1 MTKNNKLA
9 LGSNILLIVLA
20 GLGLYFSIVDKNA
33 FLYYSDNAGMFALS
47 SSIIYVIIVLAKK
60 EPNFLCLVLRYV
72 STACLVLTLVGT
84 FYVATTTGENYLDS
98 FIKGSH
104 LFNNL
109 LCPIVSFV
117 SFTMFEGDR
126 RLNKKKTIWYALI
139 PTVIYGVIMLVC
151 NVSNTFTGPYS
162 FMMIN
167 DNPVYVTVIVFV
179 VTIILNYVIGRFLLL
194 SNQKHAPRRKKVNN
208 GI

>member
-20 GLGLYFSIVDKNA
+20 SLGLYFSIVDKNA
-33 FLYYSDNAGMFALS
+33 FLYYSDNAGMFVLS
-47 SSIIYVIIVLAKK
+47 SSIIYVIVILTKK
-60 EPNFLCLVLRYV
+60 EPNFLSLALRYV
-72 STACLVLTLVGT
+72 STTCLVLTLVGT

-139 PTVIYGVIMLVC
+139 PTVIYGIIMLVC
-151 NVSNTFTGPYS
+151 NLTNTFTGPYP
-162 FMMIN
+162 FMMVN
-167 DNPVYVTVIVFV
+167 DNPVYITVIVV
-179 VTIILNYVIGRFLLL
+179 LITLVLNYVIGRFLLL
-194 SNQKHAPRRKKVNN
+194 SNQKHAPRRKKTQ
-208 GI
+208 

>member
-20 GLGLYFSIVDKNA
+20 SLGLYFSIVDKNA
-33 FLYYSDNAGMFALS
+33 FLYYGDNAGMFALS
-47 SSIIYVIIVLAKK
+47 ASILYVIIVLAKK
-60 EPNFLCLVLRYV
+60 EPNFLCLALRYV
-72 STACLVLTLVGT
+72 STTCLVLTLVGT

-139 PTVIYGVIMLVC
+139 PTVIYGIIMLVC
-151 NVSNTFTGPYS
+151 NVTNTFTGPYS

-179 VTIILNYVIGRFLLL
+179 VTLVLNYIIGRFLLM
-194 SNQKHAPRRKKVNN
+194 SNQKHAPRRKKVQ
-208 GI
+208 

>member
-20 GLGLYFSIVDKNA
+20 SLGLYFSIVDKNA

-47 SSIIYVIIVLAKK
+47 SSIIYVIVILTKK
-60 EPNFLCLVLRYV
+60 EPNFLSLALRYV
-72 STACLVLTLVGT
+72 STTCLVLTLVGT

-109 LCPIVSFV
+109 LCPIVSV
-117 SFTMFEGDR
+117 ISFTLFEGDR

-139 PTVIYGVIMLVC
+139 PTVIYGIIMLVC
-151 NVSNTFTGPYS
+151 NVTNTFTGPYS

-167 DNPVYVTVIVFV
+167 DNPVYLTVIVFI

-194 SNQKHAPRRKKVNN
+194 SNQKHAPRRKKVQ
-208 GI
+208 

>member
-20 GLGLYFSIVDKNA
+20 SLGLYFSIVDKNA

-47 SSIIYVIIVLAKK
+47 ESILYVIIVLAKK
-60 EPNFLCLVLRYV
+60 EPNFLCLALRYV
-72 STACLVLTLVGT
+72 STTCLVLTLVGT

-139 PTVIYGVIMLVC
+139 PTVIYGIIMLVC
-151 NVSNTFTGPYS
+151 NVSNTFTGPYP

-167 DNPVYVTVIVFV
+167 DNPVYVTMIVVIV
-179 VTIILNYVIGRFLLL
+179 TIVLNYVIGRFLLL
-194 SNQKHAPRRKKVNN
+194 SNQKHAPRRKK
-208 GI
+208 GQ

>member
-47 SSIIYVIIVLAKK
+47 SSIIYVIVVLTKK
-60 EPNFLCLVLRYV
+60 EPNFLSLALRYV
-72 STACLVLTLVGT
+72 STTCLVLTLVGT

-126 RLNKKKTIWYALI
+126 RLNKKKAIWYALI
-139 PTVIYGVIMLVC
+139 PTVIYGIIMLVC
-151 NVSNTFTGPYS
+151 NVTNTFTGPYP

-167 DNPVYVTVIVFV
+167 DNPVYVTVIVFI

-194 SNQKHAPRRKKVNN
+194 SNQKHAPRRKKVQ
-208 GI
+208 

>member
-47 SSIIYVIIVLAKK
+47 SSIIYVIVILTKK
-60 EPNFLCLVLRYV
+60 EPNFLSLALRYV
-72 STACLVLTLVGT
+72 STTCLVLTLVGT

-117 SFTMFEGDR
+117 SFTLFEGDR

-139 PTVIYGVIMLVC
+139 PTVIYGIIMLVC
-151 NVSNTFTGPYS
+151 NLTNTFTGPYP

-167 DNPVYVTVIVFV
+167 DNPVYVTVIVV
-179 VTIILNYVIGRFLLL
+179 IVTIVLNYVIGRFLLL
-194 SNQKHAPRRKKVNN
+194 SNQKHAPRRKKAQ
-208 GI
+208 

>member
-9 LGSNILLIVLA
+9 LASNIVLIVLA

-33 FLYYSDNAGMFALS
+33 FLYYSDNVGMFALS

-60 EPNFLCLVLRYV
+60 EPNFLCLALRYV

-139 PTVIYGVIMLVC
+139 PTVIYGIIMLVC
-151 NVSNTFTGPYS
+151 NLTNTFTGPYP
-162 FMMIN
+162 FMMVN
-167 DNPVYVTVIVFV
+167 DNPVYITVIVV
-179 VTIILNYVIGRFLLL
+179 LITLVLNYVIGRFLLL
-194 SNQKHAPRRKKVNN
+194 SNQKHAPRRKKAQ
-208 GI
+208 

>member
-20 GLGLYFSIVDKNA
+20 GLGLYFSIVNKNA
-33 FLYYSDNAGMFALS
+33 FLYYSDNVGMFALS

-60 EPNFLCLVLRYV
+60 EPNFLCLALRYV

-117 SFTMFEGDR
+117 SFTLFEGDR

-139 PTVIYGVIMLVC
+139 PTVIYGIIMLVC

-167 DNPVYVTVIVFV
+167 NNPVYVTVVVFI

-194 SNQKHAPRRKKVNN
+194 SNQKHAPRRKKAQ
-208 GI
+208 

>member
-33 FLYYSDNAGMFALS
+33 FLYYSDNAGMFVLS
-47 SSIIYVIIVLAKK
+47 SSIIYVIVVLTKK
-60 EPNFLCLVLRYV
+60 EPNFLSLALRYV
-72 STACLVLTLVGT
+72 STTCLVLTLVGT

-139 PTVIYGVIMLVC
+139 PTVIYGIIMLVC

-167 DNPVYVTVIVFV
+167 DNPVYVTVIVFI

-194 SNQKHAPRRKKVNN
+194 SNQKHAPRRKKAQ
-208 GI
+208 

>member
-47 SSIIYVIIVLAKK
+47 SSIIYVIVVLTKK
-60 EPNFLCLVLRYV
+60 EPNFLSLALRYV
-72 STACLVLTLVGT
+72 STTCLVLTLVGT

-139 PTVIYGVIMLVC
+139 PTVIYGIIMLVC

-167 DNPVYVTVIVFV
+167 DNPVYVTVVVFI

-194 SNQKHAPRRKKVNN
+194 SNQKHAPRRKKVQ
-208 GI
+208 

>member
-20 GLGLYFSIVDKNA
+20 GLGLFFSIVDKNA

-47 SSIIYVIIVLAKK
+47 SSIIYAIVVLTKK
-60 EPNFLCLVLRYV
+60 EPNFLSLALRYV
-72 STACLVLTLVGT
+72 STTCLVLTLVGT

-139 PTVIYGVIMLVC
+139 PTVIYGIIMLVC

-167 DNPVYVTVIVFV
+167 DNPVYVTVIVFI

-194 SNQKHAPRRKKVNN
+194 SNQKHAPRRKKAQ
-208 GI
+208 

>member
-20 GLGLYFSIVDKNA
+20 GLGLFFSIVDKNA

-47 SSIIYVIIVLAKK
+47 SSIIYVIVVLTKK
-60 EPNFLCLVLRYV
+60 EPNFLSLALRYV
-72 STACLVLTLVGT
+72 STTCLVLTLVGT

-139 PTVIYGVIMLVC
+139 PTVIYGIIMLVC
-151 NVSNTFTGPYS
+151 NVSNNTFTGPYS

-167 DNPVYVTVIVFV
+167 DNPVYVTVIVFI

-194 SNQKHAPRRKKVNN
+194 SNQKHAPRRKKAQ
-208 GI
+208 

>member
-47 SSIIYVIIVLAKK
+47 SSIIYVIVVLTKK
-60 EPNFLCLVLRYV
+60 EPNFLSLALRYV
-72 STACLVLTLVGT
+72 STTCLVLTLVGT

-109 LCPIVSFV
+109 LCPIVSSI

-151 NVSNTFTGPYS
+151 NVSNTFTGPYP

-167 DNPVYVTVIVFV
+167 DNPVYITVIVFV

-194 SNQKHAPRRKKVNN
+194 SNQKHAPRRKKVQ
-208 GI
+208 

>member
-9 LGSNILLIVLA
+9 LASNIVLIVLA

-60 EPNFLCLVLRYV
+60 EPNFLCLALRYV
-72 STACLVLTLVGT
+72 SSACLVLTLVGT

-139 PTVIYGVIMLVC
+139 PTVIYGIIMLVC

-167 DNPVYVTVIVFV
+167 DNPVYVTVVVFI

-194 SNQKHAPRRKKVNN
+194 SNQKHAPRRKKAQ
-208 GI
+208 

>member
-20 GLGLYFSIVDKNA
+20 SLGLYFSIVDKNA

-47 SSIIYVIIVLAKK
+47 SSIIYVIVILTKK
-60 EPNFLCLVLRYV
+60 EPNFLSLALRYV
-72 STACLVLTLVGT
+72 STTCLVLTLVGT

-139 PTVIYGVIMLVC
+139 PTVIYGIIMLVC

-179 VTIILNYVIGRFLLL
+179 VTLVLNYIIGRFLLL
-194 SNQKHAPRRKKVNN
+194 SNQKHAPRRKKAQ
-208 GI
+208 

>member
-47 SSIIYVIIVLAKK
+47 SSIIYVIVVLTKK
-60 EPNFLCLVLRYV
+60 EPNFLSLALRYV
-72 STACLVLTLVGT
+72 STTCLVLTLVGT

-98 FIKGSH
+98 FVKGSH

-139 PTVIYGVIMLVC
+139 PTVIYGIIMLVC

-167 DNPVYVTVIVFV
+167 DNPVYVTVVVFI

-194 SNQKHAPRRKKVNN
+194 SNQKHAPRRKKAQ
-208 GI
+208 

>member
-20 GLGLYFSIVDKNA
+20 SLGLYFSIIDKNA

-47 SSIIYVIIVLAKK
+47 SSIIYVIVILTKK
-60 EPNFLCLVLRYV
+60 EPNFLSLALRYV
-72 STACLVLTLVGT
+72 STTCLVLTLVGT

-117 SFTMFEGDR
+117 SFTLFEGDR

-139 PTVIYGVIMLVC
+139 PTVIYGIIMLVC
-151 NVSNTFTGPYS
+151 NVTNTFTGPYS

-167 DNPVYVTVIVFV
+167 DNPVYLTVIVFI

-194 SNQKHAPRRKKVNN
+194 SNQKHAPRRKKAQ
-208 GI
+208 

>member
-47 SSIIYVIIVLAKK
+47 SSIIYVIVVLTKK
-60 EPNFLCLVLRYV
+60 EPNFLSLALRYV

-139 PTVIYGVIMLVC
+139 PTVIYGIIMLVC
-151 NVSNTFTGPYS
+151 NVSNTFTGPYP

-167 DNPVYVTVIVFV
+167 DNPVYVTVIVFI

-194 SNQKHAPRRKKVNN
+194 SNQKHAPRRKK
-208 GI
+208 GQ

>member
-47 SSIIYVIIVLAKK
+47 SSIIYVIVVLTKK
-60 EPNFLCLVLRYV
+60 EPNFLSLALRYV
-72 STACLVLTLVGT
+72 STTCLVLTLVGT

-139 PTVIYGVIMLVC
+139 PTVIYGIIMLVC

-167 DNPVYVTVIVFV
+167 DNPVYVTVIVFIA
-179 VTIILNYVIGRFLLL
+179 TIILNYVIGRFLLL
-194 SNQKHAPRRKKVNN
+194 SNQKHAPRRKKAQ
-208 GI
+208 

>member
-9 LGSNILLIVLA
+9 LGSNILLVVLA

-33 FLYYSDNAGMFALS
+33 FLYYSDNVGMFALS
-47 SSIIYVIIVLAKK
+47 SSIIYVIVVLTKK
-60 EPNFLCLVLRYV
+60 EPNFLSLALRYV
-72 STACLVLTLVGT
+72 STTCLVLTLVGT

-139 PTVIYGVIMLVC
+139 PTVIYGIIMLVC

-167 DNPVYVTVIVFV
+167 DNPVYVTVVVFI

-194 SNQKHAPRRKKVNN
+194 SNQKHAPRRKKVQ
-208 GI
+208 

>member
-60 EPNFLCLVLRYV
+60 EPNFLCLALRYV
-72 STACLVLTLVGT
+72 STTCLVLTLVGT

-117 SFTMFEGDR
+117 SFTLFEGDR

-139 PTVIYGVIMLVC
+139 PTVIYGIIMLVC
-151 NVSNTFTGPYS
+151 NVTNTFTGPYS

-167 DNPVYVTVIVFV
+167 DNPVYVTVIVV
-179 VTIILNYVIGRFLLL
+179 IATIVLNYVIGRFLLL
-194 SNQKHAPRRKKVNN
+194 SNQKHAPRRKKAQ
-208 GI
+208 

>member
-9 LGSNILLIVLA
+9 LASNIVLIVLA

-60 EPNFLCLVLRYV
+60 EPNFLCLALRYV

-139 PTVIYGVIMLVC
+139 PTVIYGIIMLVC

-167 DNPVYVTVIVFV
+167 DNPVYVTVIVFI

-194 SNQKHAPRRKKVNN
+194 SNQKHAPRRKKAQ
-208 GI
+208 

>member
-47 SSIIYVIIVLAKK
+47 SSVIYVIIVLAKK
-60 EPNFLCLVLRYV
+60 EPNFLCLALRYV
-72 STACLVLTLVGT
+72 STACLVLTLVAT

-98 FIKGSH
+98 FVKGSH

-109 LCPIVSFV
+109 LCPIVSFI

-139 PTVIYGVIMLVC
+139 PTVIYGIIMLVC
-151 NVSNTFTGPYS
+151 NASNTFTGPYS

-167 DNPVYVTVIVFV
+167 DNPVYLTVIVFI

-194 SNQKHAPRRKKVNN
+194 SNQKHAPRRKKAQ
-208 GI
+208 

>member
-60 EPNFLCLVLRYV
+60 EPNFLCLALRYV

-109 LCPIVSFV
+109 LCPIVSV
-117 SFTMFEGDR
+117 ISFTLFEGDR

-139 PTVIYGVIMLVC
+139 PTVIYGIIMLVC

-167 DNPVYVTVIVFV
+167 DNHVYVTVIVFI

-194 SNQKHAPRRKKVNN
+194 SNQKHAPRRKK

>member
-20 GLGLYFSIVDKNA
+20 SLGLYFSIVDKNA
-33 FLYYSDNAGMFALS
+33 FLYYSDNVGMFALS

-60 EPNFLCLVLRYV
+60 EPNFLCLALRYV
-72 STACLVLTLVGT
+72 STTCLVLTLVGT

-109 LCPIVSFV
+109 LCPIVSV
-117 SFTMFEGDR
+117 ISFTLFEGDR

-139 PTVIYGVIMLVC
+139 PTVIYGIIMLVC
-151 NVSNTFTGPYS
+151 NVTNTFTGPYS

-167 DNPVYVTVIVFV
+167 DNPVYVTVVVFI

-194 SNQKHAPRRKKVNN
+194 SNQKHAPRRKKAQ
-208 GI
+208 

>member
-20 GLGLYFSIVDKNA
+20 SLGLYFSIVDKNA
-33 FLYYSDNAGMFALS
+33 FLYYSDNVGMFALS

-60 EPNFLCLVLRYV
+60 EPNFLCLALRYV

-109 LCPIVSFV
+109 LCPIVSV
-117 SFTMFEGDR
+117 ISFTLFEGDR

-167 DNPVYVTVIVFV
+167 DNPVYVTVIVFI

-194 SNQKHAPRRKKVNN
+194 SNQKHAPRRKKAQ
-208 GI
+208 

>member
-1 MTKNNKLA
+1 MTKHNKLA

-47 SSIIYVIIVLAKK
+47 SSIIYVIVVLTKK
-60 EPNFLCLVLRYV
+60 EPNFLSLALRYV
-72 STACLVLTLVGT
+72 STTCLVLTLVGT

-109 LCPIVSFV
+109 LCPIVSSI

-139 PTVIYGVIMLVC
+139 PTVIYGIIMLVC
-151 NVSNTFTGPYS
+151 NVSNTFTGPYP

-167 DNPVYVTVIVFV
+167 DNPVYITVIVFV

-194 SNQKHAPRRKKVNN
+194 SNQKHAPRRKKVQ
-208 GI
+208 

>member
-47 SSIIYVIIVLAKK
+47 SSIIYVIVVLTKK
-60 EPNFLCLVLRYV
+60 EPNFLSLALRYV
-72 STACLVLTLVGT
+72 STTCLVLTLVGT

-139 PTVIYGVIMLVC
+139 PTVIYGIIMLVC

-167 DNPVYVTVIVFV
+167 DNPVYVTVIVFI

-194 SNQKHAPRRKKVNN
+194 SNQKHAPRRKKA
-208 GI
+208 

>member
-60 EPNFLCLVLRYV
+60 EPNFLCLALRYV

-117 SFTMFEGDR
+117 SFTLFEGDR

-139 PTVIYGVIMLVC
+139 PTVIYGIIMLVC
-151 NVSNTFTGPYS
+151 NVSNTFTGPYP

-167 DNPVYVTVIVFV
+167 DNPVYVTVIVFI

-194 SNQKHAPRRKKVNN
+194 SNQKHAPRRKKAQ
-208 GI
+208 

>member
-47 SSIIYVIIVLAKK
+47 SSIIYVIVVLTKK
-60 EPNFLCLVLRYV
+60 EPNFLSLALRYV
-72 STACLVLTLVGT
+72 STTCLVLTLVGT

-139 PTVIYGVIMLVC
+139 PTVIYGIIMLVC

-167 DNPVYVTVIVFV
+167 DNPVYVTVVVFI

-194 SNQKHAPRRKKVNN
+194 SNQKHAPRRKKAQ
-208 GI
+208 

>member
-20 GLGLYFSIVDKNA
+20 SLGLYFSIIDKNA

-47 SSIIYVIIVLAKK
+47 SSIIYVIVILTKK
-60 EPNFLCLVLRYV
+60 EPNFLSLALRYV
-72 STACLVLTLVGT
+72 STTCLVLTLVGT

-117 SFTMFEGDR
+117 SFTLFEGDR

-139 PTVIYGVIMLVC
+139 PTVIYGIIMIVC
-151 NVSNTFTGPYS
+151 NVTNTFTGPYS

-167 DNPVYVTVIVFV
+167 DNPVYVTVIVFI

-194 SNQKHAPRRKKVNN
+194 SNQKHAPRRKKAQ
-208 GI
+208 

>member
-20 GLGLYFSIVDKNA
+20 SLGLYFSIVDKNA

-47 SSIIYVIIVLAKK
+47 SSIIYVIVILTKK
-60 EPNFLCLVLRYV
+60 EPNFLSLALRYV
-72 STACLVLTLVGT
+72 STTCLVLTLVGT

-117 SFTMFEGDR
+117 SFTLFEGDR

-139 PTVIYGVIMLVC
+139 PTVIYGIIMLVC

-167 DNPVYVTVIVFV
+167 DNPVYVTVVVFI

-194 SNQKHAPRRKKVNN
+194 SNQKHAPRRKKAQ
-208 GI
+208 

>member
-20 GLGLYFSIVDKNA
+20 SLGLYFSIVDKNA

-47 SSIIYVIIVLAKK
+47 SSIIYVIVILTKK
-60 EPNFLCLVLRYV
+60 EPNFLSLALRYV
-72 STACLVLTLVGT
+72 STTCLVLTLVGT

-117 SFTMFEGDR
+117 SFTLFEGDR

-139 PTVIYGVIMLVC
+139 PTVIYGIIMIVC
-151 NVSNTFTGPYS
+151 NVTNTFTGPYS

-167 DNPVYVTVIVFV
+167 DNPVYVTVIVFI

-194 SNQKHAPRRKKVNN
+194 SNQKHAPRRKKAQ
-208 GI
+208 

>member
-33 FLYYSDNAGMFALS
+33 FLYYSDNVGMFALS

-60 EPNFLCLVLRYV
+60 EPNFLCLALRYV
-72 STACLVLTLVGT
+72 STACLLLTLVGT

-117 SFTMFEGDR
+117 SFTLFEGDR

-139 PTVIYGVIMLVC
+139 PTVIYGIIMLVC
-151 NVSNTFTGPYS
+151 NLTNTFTGPYP

-179 VTIILNYVIGRFLLL
+179 VTLVLNYIIGRFLLM
-194 SNQKHAPRRKKVNN
+194 SNQKHAPRRKKVQ
-208 GI
+208 

>member
-20 GLGLYFSIVDKNA
+20 GLGLFFSIVDKNA

-47 SSIIYVIIVLAKK
+47 SSIIYVIVVLTKK
-60 EPNFLCLVLRYV
+60 EPNFLSLALRYV
-72 STACLVLTLVGT
+72 STTCLVLTLVGT

-139 PTVIYGVIMLVC
+139 PTVIYGIIMLVC

-167 DNPVYVTVIVFV
+167 DNPVYVTVIVFI

-194 SNQKHAPRRKKVNN
+194 SNQKHAPRRKKAQ
-208 GI
+208 

>member
-60 EPNFLCLVLRYV
+60 EPNFLCLALRYV

-117 SFTMFEGDR
+117 SFTLFEGDR

-139 PTVIYGVIMLVC
+139 PTMIYGIIMLVC

-167 DNPVYVTVIVFV
+167 DNPVYVTVIVFI

-194 SNQKHAPRRKKVNN
+194 SNQKHAPRRKKAQ
-208 GI
+208 

>member
-20 GLGLYFSIVDKNA
+20 SLGLYFSIVDKNA
-33 FLYYSDNAGMFALS
+33 FLYYSDNVGMFALS

-60 EPNFLCLVLRYV
+60 EPNFLCLALRYV

-139 PTVIYGVIMLVC
+139 PTVIYAIIMLVC

-167 DNPVYVTVIVFV
+167 DNPVYVTVVVFI

-194 SNQKHAPRRKKVNN
+194 SNQKHAPRRKKAQ
-208 GI
+208 

>member
-20 GLGLYFSIVDKNA
+20 GLGLYFSIVDKNV

-47 SSIIYVIIVLAKK
+47 SSIIYVIVVLTKK
-60 EPNFLCLVLRYV
+60 EPNFLSLALRYV
-72 STACLVLTLVGT
+72 STTCLVLTLVGT

-139 PTVIYGVIMLVC
+139 PTVIYGIIMLVC

-167 DNPVYVTVIVFV
+167 DNPVYVTVIVFI

-194 SNQKHAPRRKKVNN
+194 SNQKHAPRRKKAQ
-208 GI
+208 

>member
-20 GLGLYFSIVDKNA
+20 GLGLYFSIVNKNA
-33 FLYYSDNAGMFALS
+33 FLYYSDNVGMFALS

-60 EPNFLCLVLRYV
+60 EPNFLCLALRYV

-117 SFTMFEGDR
+117 SFTLFEGDR

-139 PTVIYGVIMLVC
+139 PTVIYGIIMLVC
-151 NVSNTFTGPYS
+151 NVTNTFTGPYS

-167 DNPVYVTVIVFV
+167 DNPVYVTVVVFI

-194 SNQKHAPRRKKVNN
+194 SNQKHAPRRKKTQ
-208 GI
+208 

>member
-60 EPNFLCLVLRYV
+60 EPNFLCLALRYV
-72 STACLVLTLVGT
+72 STTCLVLTLVGT

-117 SFTMFEGDR
+117 SFTLFEGDR

-139 PTVIYGVIMLVC
+139 PTVIYGIIMLVC
-151 NVSNTFTGPYS
+151 NLTNTFTGPYP

-167 DNPVYVTVIVFV
+167 DNPVYVTVVVFI

-194 SNQKHAPRRKKVNN
+194 SNQKHAPRRKKAQ
-208 GI
+208 